1 MSRYKKIEMQMWG
14 DVKFRALSA
23 PPPNARDCWIHLLTN
38 RCNTSIPGVYHAY
51 AEGLSR
57 DLGWS
62 VKDYR
67 KVFAEVFSK
76 GMVKVDWEAGL
87 VFIPNA
93 IKHNLPENP
102 KVIIG
107 WGKHWEELP
116 ECPLKIEAYQHL
128 KDFLIDYTK
137 DKAESFLEAFGKT
150 IRYPLVTVTA
160 TASDTASSLEEGKEG
175 VGEKGGTVTTSM
187 NGFGRFKE
195 LYPIWKAEESV
206 KKAWK
211 KIPVSEHELIF
222 AAVEAYKQSSEWQND
237 AGKFIPFPAK
247 FLTEGRWKDKIRPT
261 HSISTAA
268 QVTKANAERLKLRLE
283 QQEVDRDDARS

>member
-1 MSRYKKIEMQMWG
+1 MWG
-14 DVKFRALSA
+14 DLKFRSLSA

-51 AEGLSR
+51 AEGLAR

-160 TASDTASSLEEGKEG
+160 SVAASSLEEGKEG

-206 KKAWK
+206 KAAWK
-211 KIPVSEHELIF
+211 KIPVSEHEKIF
-222 AAVEAYKQSSEWQND
+222 EAVEAYKHSADWQKE
-237 AGKFIPFPAK
+237 AGKFIPYPAK
-247 FLTEGRWKDKIRPT
+247 FLKEGRWKDRIEPVLP
-261 HSISTAA
+261 ISTAA
-268 QVTKANAERLKLRLE
+268 QETRAAGQRLLHRLAKKEEAEH
-283 QQEVDRDDARS
+283 DS